1 MTKAETLNDRK
12 YGIAGFRARHEKK
25 REKIREENKK
35 NGGALKRFWS
45 DSWHGSA
52 VLGHNGIVFLVWAML
67 MLATAYAAL
76 QIAFFVIAMVLA
88 ETGGIAMETPV
99 DVITTYVVIGMC
111 CGFCLFFAFAI
122 EKWLIKHM
130 TRRFWKFDRK
140 TRTIDRGESWRE
152 RHEIA
157 ESLEASEDE

>member
-12 YGIAGFRARHEKK
+12 LGIAGFRARHEKK
-25 REKIREENKK
+25 RDKIREENRK

-52 VLGHNGIVFLVWAML
+52 VLGHNGIVFLAWGTL

-76 QIAFFVIAMVLA
+76 QAAFFVIAMVLA

-111 CGFCLFFAFAI
+111 CGFCLFFAFAV
-122 EKWLIKHM
+122 EKWLIRHM
-130 TRRFWKFDRK
+130 ARRFWRFDHK
-140 TRTIDRGESWRE
+140 TRTIDRGEAWRE
-152 RHEIA
+152 RHEA
-157 ESLEASEDE
+157 AGSPEDPGNE